1 MLQPRNR
8 CHAINPAGIVSWR
21 DYDPVAA
28 NFFDSLS
35 VLFPQGER
43 FFIQSV
49 RHFRDVVPE
58 EIAHDVRAFIAQEAI
73 HTREHQMFNDQVAA
87 AGFQIQTLE
96 ARTEHE
102 LNEVKQKSALEQ
114 LAFTVG
120 LEHFTAAFANQV
132 LCEARLLENAP
143 LETSQLWRWH
153 AAEEIEHKA
162 VAFDTLFSATSGWS
176 AFRRWRFRCGGF
188 VEAIV
193 RLTKVA
199 VPNFFDLSRQDAARR
214 IRAGELARF
223 LFVSPAIFLRMAP
236 MLLAFF
242 GPGFHPWKHDDGHLA
257 HAALAE

>member
-8 CHAINPAGIVSWR
+8 RHDISSAGIVSWR
-21 DYDPVAA
+21 DGDPVAA

-35 VLFPQGER
+35 ALFPQGER

-49 RHFRDVVPE
+49 RHFRDVVPDD
-58 EIAHDVRAFIAQEAI
+58 IAADVRSFIAQEAI

-87 AGFQIQTLE
+87 AGFQIDALE
-96 ARTEHE
+96 ARTERQ
-102 LNEVKQKSALEQ
+102 LNAVKQKSPLRQ

-120 LEHFTAAFANQV
+120 LEHFTAALANQI
-132 LCEARLLENAP
+132 LCEPRLMENAP
-143 LETSQLWRWH
+143 LETARLWRWH

-162 VAFDTLFSATSGWS
+162 VAFDTLLSATSNWS
-176 AFRRWRFRCGGF
+176 PTRRWAFRCGGF

-199 VPNFFDLSRQDAARR
+199 IPNFVDLARQDATRPMTA
-214 IRAGELARF
+214 AGIANFF
-223 LFVSPAIFLRMAP
+223 LVKPAILLRMTP

-242 GPGFHPWKHDDGHLA
+242 SPGFHPWKHDDGDLA
-257 HAALAE
+257 YAALAE